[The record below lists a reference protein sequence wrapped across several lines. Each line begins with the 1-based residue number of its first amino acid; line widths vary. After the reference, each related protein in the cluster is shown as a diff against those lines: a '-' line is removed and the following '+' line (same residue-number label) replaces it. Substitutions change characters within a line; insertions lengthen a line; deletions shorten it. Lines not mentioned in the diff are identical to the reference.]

1 MIDKE
6 RITRQFVK
14 LVSIDAPSYRERE
27 MADYLTKELEENES
41 MRNSVKSAIE
51 NKMPSLAECGGF
63 MYLHEIMEDRDKISM
78 HTVRAAAVRCCLACI
93 WIRWSRQKAK
103 KQLCIRTEGS
113 QAAAQRCSEQMICPV
128 WQQF

>member
-27 MADYLTKELEENES
+27 MADYLTKELEELGF
-41 MRNSVKSAIE
+41 SVEEDDAWKVYDG
-51 NKMPSLAECGGF
+51 NCGNL
-63 MYLHEIMEDRDKISM
+63 YAHRP
-78 HTVRAAAVRCCLACI
+78 ACI

>member
-6 RITRQFVK
+6 RIARQFVK

-27 MADYLTKELEENES
+27 MADYLTKELEELGF
-41 MRNSVKSAIE
+41 SVEEDDAWKVYGG
-51 NKMPSLAECGGF
+51 NCGNLYAHRPGAGSP
-63 MYLHEIMEDRDKISM
+63 LPLGM
-78 HTVRAAAVRCCLACI
+78 HMDTVEPA
-93 WIRWSRQKAK
+93 KGK

-113 QAAAQRCSEQMICPV
+113 QATAQRCSEQMICPV